1 MCGHRH
7 LSGGSV
13 PTAANR
19 LRSECVNAIIRSDI
33 TAIPAYKA
41 GRTVDGC
48 LKLASNEVALPP
60 PAVVLA
66 AISEAAVSANRYP
79 NPAVS
84 GLTAKIAERHGVDP
98 GRVAV
103 GCGSVLLLQQLVQI
117 VCGRPTDEVVYP
129 WRSFEGLPIVVQVSN
144 ARPVPISLTEDHR
157 HDLKAMAAAI
167 TPNTRLVYLCTPNNP
182 TSTALRRGEL
192 LDFLAQVPSN
202 VLVALD
208 EAYREFVTDPDVP
221 DGLSLLDGRPNL
233 VVMRTFSKA
242 YRLAGLRVGYAVGD
256 PSVIEAVR
264 KVYPAFSVSS
274 LAQAAASAALDCLPE
289 LLATCDEVAV
299 ERIRVQNELR
309 AAGYTLP
316 DSHANFVWIP
326 LGERTAAFA
335 DHCERE
341 KIIIRPFP
349 GDGARV
355 TITGPEENDLFLAA
369 ARKFTR

>member
-1 MCGHRH
+1 MG
-7 LSGGSV
+7 
-13 PTAANR
+13 ANR

-41 GRTVDGC
+41 GRTVEGC

-60 PAVVLA
+60 PAAVLA
-66 AISEAAVSANRYP
+66 AINEAAVAGNRYP
-79 NPAVS
+79 DPAVT
-84 GLTAKIAERHGVDP
+84 GLTAKIAERHGVDR

-103 GCGSVLLLQQLVQI
+103 GCGSVLLCQQLVQI
-117 VCGRPTDEVVYP
+117 VCGRPTDEVIYP

-167 TPNTRLVYLCTPNNP
+167 TPNTRLIFLCTPNNP

-192 LDFLAQVPSN
+192 LDFLAQVPQN
-202 VLVALD
+202 VLVVLD

-221 DGLSLLDGRPNL
+221 DGLSLLEGRPNL

-256 PSVIEAVR
+256 PSVIEALR

-289 LLATCDEVAV
+289 LLATCDDIAV

-316 DSHANFVWIP
+316 DSQANFVWIP
-326 LGERTAAFA
+326 LGEGTTAFA